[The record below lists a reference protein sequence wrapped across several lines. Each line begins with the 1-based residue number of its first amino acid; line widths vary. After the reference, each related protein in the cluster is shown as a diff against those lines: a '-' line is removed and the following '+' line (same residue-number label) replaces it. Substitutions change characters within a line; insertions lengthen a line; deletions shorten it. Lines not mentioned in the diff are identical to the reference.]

1 MTDTPP
7 QLPRTLW
14 IGLLLVLVVLCLAY
28 ALSLMELNGLH
39 RRKLPPVLGPVA
51 DFALLNQDGREVTLA
66 DLSNHVWVA
75 DIIFTR
81 CAGSCPIMTKE
92 MSLLQAALPPASGA
106 RLVTLTTDP
115 DFDTSPVL
123 KKYGERFGADS
134 NRWTFLTGTK
144 LEIGKLAAN
153 SLKLSAAPVKPEDQK
168 NPADLF
174 IHSTIFVI
182 VDKHAHLRGTFQT
195 EGDGVDWTNVQPRI
209 VATVDQLQREK

>member
-51 DFALLNQDGREVTLA
+51 DFALLNQDGQAVTLA

-81 CAGSCPIMTKE
+81 CAGSCPV
-92 MSLLQAALPPASGA
+92 MSQSMKSATQTRLLKSASD
-106 RLVTLTTDP
+106 R
-115 DFDTSPVL
+115 PVVL
-123 KKYGERFGADS
+123 
-134 NRWTFLTGTK
+134 
-144 LEIGKLAAN
+144 
-153 SLKLSAAPVKPEDQK
+153 
-168 NPADLF
+168 
-174 IHSTIFVI
+174 
-182 VDKHAHLRGTFQT
+182 
-195 EGDGVDWTNVQPRI
+195 
-209 VATVDQLQREK
+209 